1 MDKEQ
6 SNERLI
12 EIGRRIRQVREKSE
26 LSLHQLAL
34 LSGISASAL
43 SLIETGK
50 RNLRII
56 TLNQIA
62 FALRVPVSDLLGNRE
77 KGIQANEMGKGEGYD
92 LGDYE

>member
-6 SNERLI
+6 SNERLT
-12 EIGRRIRQVREKSE
+12 EIGERIREVREE
-26 LSLHQLAL
+26 RGLNLHQLAL

-62 FALRVPVSDLLGNRE
+62 FALRVPVSDLLSDGAKEIRADE
-77 KGIQANEMGKGEGYD
+77 VGKGAGYD

>member
-1 MDKEQ
+1 MSKEQ

-12 EIGRRIRQVREKSE
+12 EIGEKIRKAREARR
-26 LSLHQLAL
+26 LNLHQLAL

-50 RNLRII
+50 RDLRIT

-62 FALRVPVSDLLGNRE
+62 FALRITVGDLLGDGV
-77 KGIQANEMGKGEGYD
+77 KDVQADETGKDAGYNLED
-92 LGDYE
+92 